1 MAFNKR
7 LYKCLWRDKVD
18 LLFWLAIAFF
28 FGLSQVK
35 GKDVSGLLVVVFFYV
50 YNVMIRLNHYW
61 QDRAKMYDRLKEL
74 GENIG
79 AILDREDL

>member
-18 LLFWLAIAFF
+18 MLFWLAIIFF
-28 FGLSQVK
+28 FVYSQVRD
-35 GKDVSGLLVVVFFYV
+35 KDVSGLLVVVIFYL

-61 QDRAKMYDRLKEL
+61 QDRAKMFRFLKKK
-74 GENIG
+74 GYNIDL
-79 AILDREDL
+79 ILEQEDL